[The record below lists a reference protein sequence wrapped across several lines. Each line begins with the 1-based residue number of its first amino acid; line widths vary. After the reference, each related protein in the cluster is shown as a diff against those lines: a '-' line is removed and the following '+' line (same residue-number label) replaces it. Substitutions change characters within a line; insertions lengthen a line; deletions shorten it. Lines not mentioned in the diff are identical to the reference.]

1 MSKSEFDEQDELA
14 KILGLT
20 EADPERKKAKPDQTK
35 ADGPSP
41 EDSEFYPNFS
51 EDDPD
56 FSDEEIPARKED
68 IPAAE
73 EKPATEGSASEG
85 KSSPSPVSKPPAPP
99 KPPEPRRASS
109 SEDDFIKEWEM
120 YGQARTD
127 APREFHQIASLVLV
141 ATAINRNRWLDL
153 QHKQV
158 YPSLFAI
165 CLADSGQRKS
175 TPIAYA
181 VEACPKELRLANDYS
196 PEALIADLD
205 RRDQA
210 RGTVFVDEAGR
221 LLNTMRKQGYGEG
234 LKDLLSKLWDG
245 PDDEER
251 KLQKGNYHLKSTYL
265 NLLMATTTSRFVDLV
280 TPEDILSGFLARFLP
295 ILVTEKV
302 QRRPVSRLKPA
313 TREEGERLAQHL
325 LAMMQRLAK
334 EPGAMEIT
342 NEALEALDAA
352 EEKLQE
358 WASGEWH
365 SDLILPWAT
374 RLAEYG
380 FRLAIIFAVSVGQD
394 SITVSH
400 AEQALLVVDRAKQS
414 AKLLAER
421 LTMDKD
427 MREAEKLFNMILR
440 NPGIKRRD
448 AYRRATLSANRV
460 DYLARE
466 LKAQGRIKI
475 STDGKTEL
483 YFPADPDSPE

>member
-1 MSKSEFDEQDELA
+1 
-14 KILGLT
+14 
-20 EADPERKKAKPDQTK
+20 
-35 ADGPSP
+35 
-41 EDSEFYPNFS
+41 
-51 EDDPD
+51 
-56 FSDEEIPARKED
+56 
-68 IPAAE
+68 
-73 EKPATEGSASEG
+73 
-85 KSSPSPVSKPPAPP
+85 
-99 KPPEPRRASS
+99 
-109 SEDDFIKEWEM
+109 M

-127 APREFHQIASLVLV
+127 APREFHQIASFVLV
-141 ATAINRNRWLDL
+141 ATAIDRNRWLDL
-153 QHKQV
+153 AHKRI
-158 YPSLFAI
+158 YPNIYTL
-165 CLADSGQRKS
+165 CLGESGQRKS
-175 TPIAYA
+175 TPIGYA
-181 VEACPKELRLANDYS
+181 QEACPKDRRLANDYS
-196 PEALIADLD
+196 PEALIADLAC
-205 RRDQA
+205 RDQA

-295 ILVTEKV
+295 VVVTEKV
-302 QRRPVSRLKPA
+302 QRRPITRVTPAVHQERQRLV
-313 TREEGERLAQHL
+313 QHL
-325 LAMMQRLAK
+325 LTMMQRLAK
-334 EPGAMEIT
+334 EPRGMDIT
-342 NEALEALDAA
+342 TEALEALDAA

-365 SDLILPWAT
+365 SDLLLPWAT

-380 FRLAIIFAVSVGQD
+380 FRLAIIFAVSDGQD
-394 SITVSH
+394 SITLSH
-400 AEQALLVVDRAKQS
+400 AEQALLVVERAKQS

-427 MREAEKLFNMILR
+427 TREAEKLFDMILR

-448 AYRRATLSANRV
+448 AYRRVTLSANRV

-483 YFPADPDSPE
+483 YFPSDPDSPE

>member
-1 MSKSEFDEQDELA
+1 MSKSGFDELDELA
-14 KILGLT
+14 KILGMT
-20 EADPERKKAKPDQTK
+20 EAEAEQKKAKPDQTK
-35 ADGPSP
+35 ADAQEKPPEESPPKPSP
-41 EDSEFYPNFS
+41 APKAVPEPTSESLPTQ
-51 EDDPD
+51 
-56 FSDEEIPARKED
+56 EEPR
-68 IPAAE
+68 
-73 EKPATEGSASEG
+73 T
-85 KSSPSPVSKPPAPP
+85 PP

-153 QHKQV
+153 QHKRV

-165 CLADSGQRKS
+165 YLADSGQRKS

-205 RRDQA
+205 KRDQA

-313 TREEGERLAQHL
+313 TREEGKRLAQHL
-325 LAMMQRLAK
+325 LTMMQRLAK
-334 EPGAMEIT
+334 EPRGMDIT
-342 NEALEALDAA
+342 TEALEALDAA

-365 SDLILPWAT
+365 SDLLLPWAT

-400 AEQALLVVDRAKQS
+400 AEQALLVVERAKQS